1 MGSFTIF
8 LLISTILACA
18 YALGVSIWIILAVRR
33 RKKGEKDF
41 KYIPL
46 YENNMPIK
54 IKETTITLNTT
65 LPTCEETIIPQKKK
79 NIKPKVTI
87 SFEEKEISPN
97 ITTNLILQ
105 YETI

>member
-33 RKKGEKDF
+33 RKRGEKDF

-46 YENNMPIK
+46 YENNIS
-54 IKETTITLNTT
+54 ISKETTITLS
-65 LPTCEETIIPQKKK
+65 TIIPPREETPKIQKRNNDKSEVL
-79 NIKPKVTI
+79 ILHFPQ
-87 SFEEKEISPN
+87 KEISQTLLP
-97 ITTNLILQ
+97 I
-105 YETI
+105 

>member
-33 RKKGEKDF
+33 RKRGEKDF

-46 YENNMPIK
+46 YENNIPIN
-54 IKETTITLNTT
+54 IKETTIRLSAT
-65 LPTCEETIIPQKKK
+65 LPTCEETVIPQKRK
-79 NIKPKVTI
+79 NVKPKVTI
-87 SFEEKEISPN
+87 SFEEKEISQLLLP
-97 ITTNLILQ
+97 I
-105 YETI
+105 